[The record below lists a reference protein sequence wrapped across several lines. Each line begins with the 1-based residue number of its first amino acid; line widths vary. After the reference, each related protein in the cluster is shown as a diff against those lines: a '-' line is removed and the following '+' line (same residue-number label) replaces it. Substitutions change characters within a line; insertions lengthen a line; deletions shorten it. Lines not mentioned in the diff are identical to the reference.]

1 MVRPVAMD
9 FEMRPKRSHF
19 ERAEIRMLSTMASVE
34 SGTTWVPVSCLGLL
48 WFHWCDVGKQ
58 TTDCLQMPGRTYFQ
72 GDSASDPNLGVAEN
86 RSKTPLWIVWGMQ
99 PELKAWRDGMDERL
113 RQVRTILKN
122 YIGDL
127 FDQASN
133 TAVRFEL
140 FTVEGNSI
148 RKGWDD
154 QNTLKY
160 RVRLEKNTLML
171 EWYQR
176 VWKRDAKGNR
186 TTEHHYIRKRNK
198 NKRGTD
204 LVYGY
209 DMGDLFKFA
218 PEWSRERVVEVET
231 EAASLRRQA
240 HYCSSMLVIL
250 GRMERYLADC
260 SGVSLPEEGPA

>member
-1 MVRPVAMD
+1 
-9 FEMRPKRSHF
+9 
-19 ERAEIRMLSTMASVE
+19 MA
-34 SGTTWVPVSCLGLL
+34 
-48 WFHWCDVGKQ
+48 
-58 TTDCLQMPGRTYFQ
+58 
-72 GDSASDPNLGVAEN
+72 
-86 RSKTPLWIVWGMQ
+86 PLWIVWGMQ

-113 RQVRTILKN
+113 EQVRTILKS

-133 TAVRFEL
+133 AAVRFEL
-140 FTVEGNSI
+140 FTVDGNSI

-160 RVRLEKNTLML
+160 RVRLERNTLML

-186 TTEHHYIRKRNK
+186 TTEHRYIRKRNK

-260 SGVSLPEEGPA
+260 SGAPLPEEESE

>member
-1 MVRPVAMD
+1 MG
-9 FEMRPKRSHF
+9 
-19 ERAEIRMLSTMASVE
+19 ST
-34 SGTTWVPVSCLGLL
+34 
-48 WFHWCDVGKQ
+48 
-58 TTDCLQMPGRTYFQ
+58 
-72 GDSASDPNLGVAEN
+72 GDLILGVARN
-86 RSKTPLWIVWGMQ
+86 RSKAPLWIVRGMQ

-113 RQVRTILKN
+113 GQVRTILKN

-140 FTVEGNSI
+140 FTVEGNSR

-160 RVRLEKNTLML
+160 RVQLKQNTLML

-186 TTEHHYIRKRNK
+186 STEHHYIRKRNK

-204 LVYGY
+204 LVYSY

-218 PEWSRERVVEVET
+218 PEWSRERVMEVET

-260 SGVSLPEEGPA
+260 TGESLPEEDAA

>member
-1 MVRPVAMD
+1 
-9 FEMRPKRSHF
+9 
-19 ERAEIRMLSTMASVE
+19 
-34 SGTTWVPVSCLGLL
+34 
-48 WFHWCDVGKQ
+48 
-58 TTDCLQMPGRTYFQ
+58 MPGRTYFQ

-148 RKGWDD
+148 RKGWGD